1 MFRLFK
7 PREDPAREAP
17 PVAGLRLFGQDR
29 VFWFDTLFARR
40 QDRAILTIGRDA
52 NCDICLPD
60 PTVSSVHGTIRRRAH
75 MRGDSVGPTFMILDG
90 GSKNGIQL
98 GALGA
103 DGPFGHV
110 DAVALSVGLHVRIG
124 AIILVAVD
132 GRGACPIIASTELE
146 FIGQACALY
155 GSEETAA
162 RFIGLSV
169 RHLRKLLARAS
180 ARVASS

>member
-1 MFRLFK
+1 MFRIFK
-7 PREDPAREAP
+7 PRADLAPKAP

-40 QDRAILTIGRDA
+40 QDLPILTIGRDA

-60 PTVSSVHGTIRRRAH
+60 PTVSSVQGKIRRRHH
-75 MRGDSVGPTFMILDG
+75 MRGDSVVPKFMLCDC
-90 GSKNGIQL
+90 GSKNGIQVS
-98 GALGA
+98 ALGA

-124 AIILVAVD
+124 AIILVAVN
-132 GRGACPIIASTELE
+132 GRGACPIIARTELE

-162 RFIGLSV
+162 RFIGLP
-169 RHLRKLLARAS
+169 LRRMRKILARAS
-180 ARVASS
+180 ASAARS

>member
-7 PREDPAREAP
+7 QRSDPALEVS

-40 QDRAILTIGRDA
+40 QDLAILTIGRDA

-60 PTVSSVHGTIRRRAH
+60 PTVSSVQGTIRRRH
-75 MRGDSVGPTFMILDG
+75 RMRGGSVVPKFMICDG
-90 GSKNGIQL
+90 GSKNGIRVS
-98 GALGA
+98 ALGA
-103 DGPFGHV
+103 DGPFGRV

-132 GRGACPIIASTELE
+132 GRGACPIIATTELE

-169 RHLRKLLARAS
+169 RHMRKKLARAS
-180 ARVASS
+180 SSAAIS

>member
-1 MFRLFK
+1 MFGIFKRL
-7 PREDPAREAP
+7 AALAP
-17 PVAGLRLFGQDR
+17 KTPLVAGLRLFGQDR

-40 QDRAILTIGRDA
+40 QDRPILTIGRDA

-60 PTVSSVHGTIRRRAH
+60 PTVSSVQGTIRRRAH
-75 MRGDSVGPTFMILDG
+75 IRGDSVAPRFMIYDA
-90 GSKNGIQL
+90 GSTNGIRVS
-98 GALGA
+98 ALGA
-103 DGPFGHV
+103 DGPFGQV

-162 RFIGLSV
+162 RFIGISV
-169 RHLRKLLARAS
+169 RHMRKLLARSSAS
-180 ARVASS
+180 AARS

>member
-1 MFRLFK
+1 MFRIFK
-7 PREDPAREAP
+7 RREDLAREAR

-29 VFWFDTLFARR
+29 VFWLDTLFARR
-40 QDRAILTIGRDA
+40 PDLATLTIGRDA
-52 NCDICLPD
+52 SCDICLPD
-60 PTVSSVHGTIRRRAH
+60 PTVSCVHGTIRRRAH
-75 MRGDSVGPTFMILDG
+75 MRGDSVVPKFVICDG

-98 GALGA
+98 GAWGA
-103 DGPFGHV
+103 DGPFSRI

-132 GRGACPIIASTELE
+132 GRGACPIMARTELE

-169 RHLRKLLARAS
+169 RYMRKLLARAS
-180 ARVASS
+180 ARATSS

>member
-1 MFRLFK
+1 MFRIFK
-7 PREDPAREAP
+7 PRADLAPKAP

-40 QDRAILTIGRDA
+40 QDLPILTVGRDA

-60 PTVSSVHGTIRRRAH
+60 PTVSSVQGKIRRRHH
-75 MRGDSVGPTFMILDG
+75 MRGDSVVPKFMLCDC
-90 GSKNGIQL
+90 GSKNGIQVS
-98 GALGA
+98 ALGA

-124 AIILVAVD
+124 AIILVAVN
-132 GRGACPIIASTELE
+132 GRGACPIIARTELE

-162 RFIGLSV
+162 RFIGLP
-169 RHLRKLLARAS
+169 LRRMRKILARAS
-180 ARVASS
+180 ASAARS

>member
-1 MFRLFK
+1 MFRIFK
-7 PREDPAREAP
+7 RREDLALKAP

-40 QDRAILTIGRDA
+40 PDLVTLTIGRDA
-52 NCDICLPD
+52 SCDICLPD

-75 MRGDSVGPTFMILDG
+75 MRGDSVASRFMICDG
-90 GSKNGIQL
+90 GSKNGIQV

-103 DGPFGHV
+103 DGPFSHV
-110 DAVALSVGLHVRIG
+110 DAVTLSVSMHVRIG

-132 GRGACPIIASTELE
+132 GRGACPIMARTELE

-169 RHLRKLLARAS
+169 RHMRKLLARAS
-180 ARVASS
+180 ARAASS